1 MSRIF
6 RRNKKGAFTL
16 IELLVVIA
24 IIAILAGML
33 LPALAKAK
41 AKAQRVNCSN
51 NQRQIGVAFR
61 LFATDNQDRFPMGV
75 STNDGG
81 ASEFVPA
88 HTGGA
93 RAVIPAAE
101 TVGRIF
107 QCLSNE
113 LATPKIV
120 LCPADSLDRVQATNF
135 TLHVNSLIAKKQSS
149 KWVSYFIGVD
159 ADEGRPQM
167 LLAGDRNA
175 TNGAPKVD
183 FQPNNG
189 ILVPLGGGKVAEQT
203 ANSKDGAGWTK
214 DLHVNNGNLVLSD
227 GSVQQV
233 TGPRLR
239 DQLKNSGDDDNF
251 LAYPGKN

>member
-1 MSRIF
+1 MNRLF
-6 RRNKKGAFTL
+6 RRNNNGAFTL

-41 AKAQRVNCSN
+41 AKAQRVNCAN
-51 NQRQIGVAFR
+51 NLRQIGIAFR
-61 LFATDNQDRFPMGV
+61 LFATDNGDRFPMSV

-81 ASEFVPA
+81 ASEYIPA
-88 HTGGA
+88 HTTGS
-93 RAVIPAAE
+93 RAAVACPAMS
-101 TVGRIF
+101 RIL
-107 QCLSNE
+107 QVLSNE
-113 LATPKIV
+113 LATPKIC
-120 LCPADSLDRVQATNF
+120 LCPADSVDRILATNF
-135 TLHVNSLIAKKQSS
+135 TAHVNYLFAHNQGN

-167 LLAGDRNA
+167 ILGGDRHL
-175 TNGAPKVD
+175 TNGAPAVA
-183 FQPNNG
+183 FNPNAG
-189 ILVPLGGGKVAEQT
+189 VLAPLGGGKVNEQVGNVAT
-203 ANSKDGAGWTK
+203 GAGWSK
-214 DLHVNNGNLVLSD
+214 DIHQNAGNLVLSD

-251 LAYPGKN
+251 MAIPGKN